1 MKTLQ
6 SAKMV
11 GGPHDGT
18 WIDLSLTLCEALTI
32 EDEHGYYYVRRGT
45 TYERDGEAVAVF
57 QWEPPYMEEGCDD
70 TDDLI

>member
-1 MKTLQ
+1 MKSLR
-6 SAKMV
+6 SAKLV

-18 WIDLSLTLCEALTI
+18 WIDLSVTLCQALTI

-45 TYERDGEAVAVF
+45 TYERDNEAAVF

-70 TDDLI
+70 PENTV